1 MALQLK
7 ERSIGLINTISDPDK
22 YRDVERGLSIEKV
35 ISSAI
40 PISILEKNTSRKEV
54 LIALDRAVV
63 MLAASLNLNNNLND
77 FQIGIIVED
86 LYDKYPN
93 ETLEDFILMF
103 KKARQ
108 GEYGTIYVLH
118 SAVVFEWMGK
128 YLDEKYKHIE
138 DNLMREKDDHYKIII
153 PENMSRD
160 HLTEW
165 SKAIEA
171 ISNNGM
177 RPITPE
183 EIEEEGQRIPKRPVH
198 KFDMTEAQIKINE
211 TYRSIFIGQEISV
224 RERHPEWSEE
234 QIQERLTELREEIIT
249 KQQNESPQLTI
260 MTKKKQNKFGR
271 K

>member
-1 MALQLK
+1 M
-7 ERSIGLINTISDPDK
+7 
-22 YRDVERGLSIEKV
+22 ERGLSIDKV

-40 PISILEKNTSRKEV
+40 PISVLEKNTSRKEV

-86 LYDKYPN
+86 LYDKFPN

-108 GEYGTIYVLH
+108 GEFGTIYVLH

-128 YLDEKYKHIE
+128 YLDEKYRHIE
-138 DNLMREKDDHYKIII
+138 DKLMREKDDYYKPLV
-153 PENMSRD
+153 PENMNRD
-160 HLTEW
+160 HFEEW
-165 SKAIEA
+165 AKAVAA

-183 EIEEEGQRIPKRPVH
+183 EIEEEGQATPKRPVH

-211 TYRSIFIGQEISV
+211 TYRSIFMGQELAV
-224 RERHPEWSEE
+224 RERHPEWSED
-234 QIQERLTELREEIIT
+234 QILERLAELREEIIT
-249 KQQNESPQLTI
+249 KQQNESPQLSL
-260 MTKKKQNKFGR
+260 MTKKKKNKFGR
-271 K
+271 LA